1 MLESSEPLH
10 SQESM
15 DGESFGN
22 YMMSMKKES
31 KRKKKIEPVPEKK
44 PSFFSKLFKWKK
56 KKPDQ
61 KE

>member
-1 MLESSEPLH
+1 MGEYSEPLH

-15 DGESFGN
+15 DGENFGK
-22 YMMSMKKES
+22 YMANMKKES
-31 KRKKKIEPVPEKK
+31 KRKKKIEPLPEKK

>member
-1 MLESSEPLH
+1 
-10 SQESM
+10 M
-15 DGESFGN
+15 DSESFGN
-22 YMMSMKKES
+22 YMMNMKKE
-31 KRKKKIEPVPEKK
+31 KNKKIEPVPEKK

>member
-1 MLESSEPLH
+1 MGEYSEPLH

-15 DGESFGN
+15 DSESFGN
-22 YMMSMKKES
+22 YMMNMKKE
-31 KRKKKIEPVPEKK
+31 KNKKIEPVPEKK